1 MGQTTDQIENQIEN
15 KREDLR
21 SNLQELETRV
31 KTATEWRHYFAENTG
46 TMIAAAFGGGVLLA
60 TMVGGRSNRASLSQA
75 GGSSEPAP
83 PWTRGTKHEVLE
95 NLDSIKSALVG
106 AAAPGSK
113 AFLAKWCPALR
124 SILLKLRQIAAANP
138 HTKRPAVFRPHTCW
152 PLSRLRESFLKVRA
166 YSQM

>member
-15 KREDLR
+15 KREDLK

-31 KTATEWRHYFAENTG
+31 KTATDWRNYFAEHTG

-75 GGSSEPAP
+75 GASSEPARS
-83 PWTRGTKHEVLE
+83 WARGTKHEVLE

-106 AAAPGSK
+106 VAATRFKGILAEVVPG
-113 AFLAKWCPALR
+113 FTEHLAKAE
-124 SILLKLRQIAAANP
+124 AD
-138 HTKRPAVFRPHTCW
+138 HG
-152 PLSRLRESFLKVRA
+152 RESTH
-166 YSQM
+166 

>member
-15 KREDLR
+15 RREELK

-31 KTATEWRHYFAENTG
+31 KTATDWRHYFSEHTG

-60 TMVGGRSNRASLSQA
+60 SMLGGRSNRASLSQA
-75 GGSSEPAP
+75 GGSAEPSR

-106 AAAPGSK
+106 AAATKFKGILGEVVPG
-113 AFLAKWCPALR
+113 FTEHLAKAEADR
-124 SILLKLRQIAAANP
+124 G
-138 HTKRPAVFRPHTCW
+138 
-152 PLSRLRESFLKVRA
+152 RESTH
-166 YSQM
+166 

>member
-15 KREDLR
+15 KREDLK

-31 KTATEWRHYFAENTG
+31 KTATDWRHYFAEHTG

-60 TMVGGRSNRASLSQA
+60 TMLGGRNRASSSQA
-75 GGSSEPAP
+75 GSSEPAR

-106 AAAPGSK
+106 AATTKFKGILGEVVPG
-113 AFLAKWCPALR
+113 FTEHLAKTEADR
-124 SILLKLRQIAAANP
+124 G
-138 HTKRPAVFRPHTCW
+138 
-152 PLSRLRESFLKVRA
+152 RESTH
-166 YSQM
+166 